1 MSSRTKKRK
10 KSKYNILFLIIQIV
24 ISVVFGALLLYLDM
38 LPGLYLGAIIG
49 ILVVLILINYLLLSW
64 KSGRAI
70 SYGLSVIISLV
81 LIVGGY
87 YIFRTSAMLDKIT
100 SVNTEINNINV
111 YVRADDPAEAIED
124 IASYDFGILEAL
136 DREHTDETIN
146 KINKKL
152 GNTISTKGYEGPTD
166 LIDELLKGSIDAII
180 LNEGYVGMFEG
191 IEGYE
196 NVKEKIKSIYINTF
210 ETEVENQ
217 APVDKDVSSDGFVVY
232 LSGIDT
238 TGPVSTKS
246 RSDVNILMAINPTT
260 RKILLVNTPRDYYVP
275 LSISGGVR
283 DKLTHAG
290 NYGINV
296 SMDTLEM
303 LYGVDVDYYVRLN
316 FSSFVTIIDTL
327 GGIDVYSDYS
337 FNADGYSYSKG
348 NNNLNGKEALAFAR
362 ERYSFGE
369 GDRQRG
375 KNQMAVIQAVINK
388 ITSPALLSN
397 YTALLSDI
405 SSSIQTNISNDEI
418 SDLVKMQLSDM
429 RGWEISS
436 TSVDGTGSSN
446 YTFSMPRQKAYV
458 MIPSE
463 TSVNEAVNMIKGVLQ
478 GGND

>member
-1 MSSRTKKRK
+1 MSSRTKKNK
-10 KSKYNILFLIIQIV
+10 KSKYNILFLILQIV
-24 ISVVFGALLLYLDM
+24 ISVIFGSMLLYLDM
-38 LPGLYLGAIIG
+38 LPGIYLGAIIG
-49 ILVVLILINYLLLSW
+49 ILVILILINYLLLSW
-64 KSGRAI
+64 KKGRAI

-111 YVRADDPAEAIED
+111 YVRADDSAEAIED
-124 IASYDFGILEAL
+124 AVSYDFGILEVL
-136 DREHTDETIN
+136 DRKHTDETID

-152 GNTISTKGYEGPTD
+152 DTNISTKSYEAPTD

-196 NVKEKIKSIYINTF
+196 NIKEKIKSIYINTF

-316 FSSFVTIIDTL
+316 FTSFVTIIDTL
-327 GGIDVYSDYS
+327 GGVDVSSDYS
-337 FNADGYSYSKG
+337 FNAGGYSFAKG
-348 NNNLNGKEALAFAR
+348 NNHLNGQAALAFAR
-362 ERYSFGE
+362 ERYSFGA

-388 ITSPALLSN
+388 MTSPALLSN

-446 YTFSMPRQKAYV
+446 YTFSMPRLKAYV
-458 MIPSE
+458 MVPNE
-463 TSVNEAVNMIKGVLQ
+463 ASVNEAVNMIKGVLQ
-478 GGND
+478 GEN